1 MEETQVR
8 FVIPASEAE
17 SMAQKANLPSVL
29 HLLPSLVPSAQR
41 LARTPISNFHVG
53 AVGIGGVSGR
63 VFLGVNVEFL
73 NLPLNYSIHAE
84 QFLLT
89 NLSLNAE
96 PSLSHFAVSAAPCG
110 HCRQFYQELRN
121 ASSLNV
127 LVADSDLPTPTT
139 TATAF
144 TPLSHFLPHRFGPEN
159 LLSKH
164 LPFLLEP
171 HHNGLS
177 FLTNSQ
183 PNGFTTTT
191 TTTNNLDSLRY
202 AALDAAN
209 KSHAPYSGC
218 PSGVALIDTDG
229 NIHKG
234 SYAESAA
241 YNPSIGPAQAALVAY
256 IANGGG
262 VGGGHGY
269 EKIVA
274 AVLVE
279 TESAIV
285 KQEHAARLLLQ
296 TISPKC
302 EFKVFLCVGGTK
314 RPSSI

>member
-1 MEETQVR
+1 MEETQVK
-8 FVIPASEAE
+8 FVISASEAE

-121 ASSLNV
+121 ASSLN
-127 LVADSDLPTPTT
+127 LLIADSDLPT

-183 PNGFTTTT
+183 PNGLTTTT
-191 TTTNNLDSLRY
+191 ANNSLDSLRY

-218 PSGVALIDTDG
+218 PSGVALVDADG

-262 VGGGHGY
+262 GHGY
-269 EKIVA
+269 ENIVA

-279 TESAIV
+279 MESAIV

-302 EFKVFLCVGGTK
+302 EFKVFLCAGATK

>member
-1 MEETQVR
+1 MEETQVK
-8 FVIPASEAE
+8 FVISASEAE

-121 ASSLNV
+121 ASSLN
-127 LVADSDLPTPTT
+127 LLIADSDLPT

-177 FLTNSQ
+177 FPTNTQ
-183 PNGFTTTT
+183 PNGLTTTT
-191 TTTNNLDSLRY
+191 ANNSLETLRY

-218 PSGVALIDTDG
+218 PSGVALVDADG

-262 VGGGHGY
+262 GGHGY
-269 EKIVA
+269 ENIVA

-279 TESAIV
+279 MESAIV

-302 EFKVFLCVGGTK
+302 EFKVFLCVGATK

>member
-1 MEETQVR
+1 MAETQVR
-8 FVIPASEAE
+8 FVISASEAE

-127 LVADSDLPTPTT
+127 LVADSDLPT
-139 TATAF
+139 AF

-177 FLTNSQ
+177 FLTSSQ
-183 PNGFTTTT
+183 PNGLTTTT
-191 TTTNNLDSLRY
+191 AANNLDSLRY

-218 PSGVALIDTDG
+218 PSGVALVDADG

-262 VGGGHGY
+262 HGY
-269 EKIVA
+269 ENIVA

-279 TESAIV
+279 MESAIV
-285 KQEHAARLLLQ
+285 KQEHAARLLFQ
-296 TISPKC
+296 TISPRC
-302 EFKVFLCVGGTK
+302 EFKVFLCIGATK

>member
-1 MEETQVR
+1 MAETQVR
-8 FVIPASEAE
+8 FVISASEAE

-127 LVADSDLPTPTT
+127 LVADSDLPT
-139 TATAF
+139 AF

-183 PNGFTTTT
+183 PNGLTTTT
-191 TTTNNLDSLRY
+191 AAANANLDSLRY

-218 PSGVALIDTDG
+218 PSGVALVDADG

-256 IANGGG
+256 IANGDGR
-262 VGGGHGY
+262 GY
-269 EKIVA
+269 ENIVA

-279 TESAIV
+279 MESAIV
-285 KQEHAARLLLQ
+285 KQEHAARLLFQ
-296 TISPKC
+296 TISPRC
-302 EFKVFLCVGGTK
+302 EFKVFLCVGATK

>member
-1 MEETQVR
+1 MAETQVR
-8 FVIPASEAE
+8 FVISASEAE

-127 LVADSDLPTPTT
+127 LVADSDLPT
-139 TATAF
+139 AF

-183 PNGFTTTT
+183 PNGLTTTT
-191 TTTNNLDSLRY
+191 AAANANLDSLRY

-218 PSGVALIDTDG
+218 PSGVALVDADG

-262 VGGGHGY
+262 RGY
-269 EKIVA
+269 ENIVA

-279 TESAIV
+279 MESAIV
-285 KQEHAARLLLQ
+285 KQEHAARLLFQ
-296 TISPKC
+296 TISPRC
-302 EFKVFLCVGGTK
+302 EFKVFLCVGATK

>member
-8 FVIPASEAE
+8 FVISASEAE

-127 LVADSDLPTPTT
+127 LVADSDLPT
-139 TATAF
+139 AF

-183 PNGFTTTT
+183 PNGLTTTT
-191 TTTNNLDSLRY
+191 AAANANLDSLRY

-218 PSGVALIDTDG
+218 PSGVALVDADG

-256 IANGGG
+256 IANGDGR
-262 VGGGHGY
+262 GY
-269 EKIVA
+269 ENIVA

-279 TESAIV
+279 MESAIV
-285 KQEHAARLLLQ
+285 KQEHAARLLFQ
-296 TISPKC
+296 TISPRC
-302 EFKVFLCVGGTK
+302 EFKVFLCVGATK

>member
-8 FVIPASEAE
+8 FVISASEAE

-63 VFLGVNVEFL
+63 LFLGVNVEFL

-127 LVADSDLPTPTT
+127 LVADSDLPT
-139 TATAF
+139 AF

-183 PNGFTTTT
+183 PNGLTTTAAAA
-191 TTTNNLDSLRY
+191 NANLDSLRY

-218 PSGVALIDTDG
+218 PSGVALVDADG

-262 VGGGHGY
+262 RGY
-269 EKIVA
+269 ENIVA

-279 TESAIV
+279 MESAIV
-285 KQEHAARLLLQ
+285 KQEHAARLLFQ
-296 TISPKC
+296 TISPRC
-302 EFKVFLCVGGTK
+302 EFKVFLCVGATK

>member
-127 LVADSDLPTPTT
+127 LVADTDLP

-183 PNGFTTTT
+183 PNGLTATA
-191 TTTNNLDSLRY
+191 NNFDSLRY

-262 VGGGHGY
+262 HGY

-285 KQEHAARLLLQ
+285 KQEHAARLLFQ

-302 EFKVFLCVGGTK
+302 EFKVSLCVGGTK

>member
-8 FVIPASEAE
+8 FVISASEAE

-127 LVADSDLPTPTT
+127 LVADSDLPT
-139 TATAF
+139 AF

-183 PNGFTTTT
+183 PNGLTTTAA
-191 TTTNNLDSLRY
+191 NNLDSLRY

-218 PSGVALIDTDG
+218 PSGVALVDADG

-262 VGGGHGY
+262 GHGY
-269 EKIVA
+269 ENIVA

-279 TESAIV
+279 MESAIV
-285 KQEHAARLLLQ
+285 KQEHAARLLFQ
-296 TISPKC
+296 TISPRC
-302 EFKVFLCVGGTK
+302 EFKVFLCVGATK

>member
-1 MEETQVR
+1 MAETQIR
-8 FVIPASEAE
+8 FVISASEAE

-127 LVADSDLPTPTT
+127 LVADSDLPT
-139 TATAF
+139 AF

-183 PNGFTTTT
+183 PNGLTTTT
-191 TTTNNLDSLRY
+191 AAANANLDSLRY

-218 PSGVALIDTDG
+218 PSGVALVDADG

-256 IANGGG
+256 IANGDGR
-262 VGGGHGY
+262 GY
-269 EKIVA
+269 ENIVA

-279 TESAIV
+279 MESAIV
-285 KQEHAARLLLQ
+285 KQEHAARLLFQ
-296 TISPKC
+296 TISPRC
-302 EFKVFLCVGGTK
+302 EFKVFLCVGATK